1 MKKSLL
7 FVGLLMAMSLT
18 VSAQNNG
25 FAFGFK
31 LGPGFDWTG
40 LRGTTKPI
48 VVSILVSANNSSVRP
63 VVSARTTHC
72 VMLGIC
78 L

>member
-7 FVGLLMAMSLT
+7 IVGLLLAMSLT
-18 VSAQNNG
+18 ASAQNNG

-40 LRGTTKPI
+40 STTG
-48 VVSILVSANNSSVRP
+48 A
-63 VVSARTTHC
+63 A
-72 VMLGIC
+72 
-78 L
+78 

>member
-40 LRGTTKPI
+40 STTG
-48 VVSILVSANNSSVRP
+48 AATNQG
-63 VVSARTTHC
+63 
-72 VMLGIC
+72 M
-78 L
+78 